1 MIRRLPLL
9 LPFLPLLHAAEPKDE
24 SLVASQALPG
34 AATPPGTRLR
44 IEADGARLGVRSPT
58 ALALDAKGRILVTET
73 HRFGTGILDD
83 RDHPESYLDD
93 LAARSTADRLALHE
107 KWKHKVPIS
116 RLTAESEIVRLLSCA
131 DNDGSLDTTS
141 VFADGFN
148 GVLDGTMAG
157 VFEYEGAVYLACIPK
172 LLLLRDADHDG
183 KADTRETIAEG
194 FGARISLSG
203 HDLNGFALGPDGRI
217 YGTIGDRG
225 FNVTT
230 REGVK
235 LEHPNEGAVFR
246 FEPDGSG
253 FELMHTGLRN
263 PKEIA
268 FNALGD
274 AFTVDNN
281 SDQGDKARIVY
292 LIEGGNSGW
301 EMEHQTM
308 HSFHR
313 QIGLAKR
320 PPNRWMDERI
330 WETAN
335 PEQPAH
341 IVPPCVHLTSG
352 PSGLTYHPGTG
363 FLEGEDGRFLI
374 CDYRGSPAVSG
385 IWSFAMK
392 PEGAGMALADARRIV
407 RGVAATDAEYSWDG
421 RLWITDFG
429 GGWKSHEGGR
439 LLSLDTSEKPWRA
452 DQAAGVARILSEGFE
467 QRSASELGMLLAHPD
482 TRVRLRAQLALTRKP
497 EALDTFRKAL
507 ASTQSHERVHGI
519 WGLGILARR
528 GAALLPA
535 GNKDIADV
543 SARRSEAL
551 KSLVALLQEP
561 DAEIRAQALRSISW
575 APSID
580 DASPLIRLIS
590 DPSPRVRAFAAI
602 AVGKLKATQATQ
614 AVIAMIA
621 ENDNRDPYLRHAGSF
636 ALQGTTPDPA
646 ALGKLSSHPSA
657 AVRLAAV
664 VALRRSKH
672 PELATFLHDADPR
685 VAGEAIRAICDLD
698 LKDLRPAVTAVLD
711 TSHRAWTPFMLRRLI
726 HNAWRVGGAENA
738 RRLLDFATSPNQ
750 ALDTR
755 QEAFRLLEEWAK
767 PFPADQFTGHW
778 NPLPERDPAP
788 LVALLH
794 ERLPSLLKSTDFQL
808 TAALDLVRHYGIQP
822 DGLDEETLRVFVS
835 NASLPE
841 ESRNAALR
849 MLIDRKPADIAPFL
863 TRIAAEAPPQVAITA
878 LRRLAQEPPATS
890 LPALRAAIES
900 SRTLLMREAWK
911 LLSPVPGD
919 EADGLFV
926 AGLQRLLGTQA
937 VAADAIELIE
947 AARLR
952 DSTPVR
958 NALAAL
964 DQSLAK
970 AGSPLALWNPS
981 LEGGDPEIGKELFVS
996 HPAGECMRCHQVGYD
1011 HDNGGSTAPN
1021 LAGVAKRSKD
1031 RRQLLESVVSP
1042 GSVVAPG
1049 FGTVA
1054 LTFHNGASISGVL
1067 SSSDADHIDLD
1078 YEGRAVRVK
1087 RSDVASSTDPV
1098 SAMPPMAD
1106 LLKPAEVRDLVAWLA
1121 TLDQE
1126 TTLVSTKAAPQVLD
1140 PESLPKPST
1149 PASANVDPAMMKTGR
1164 AQFIVCGACHG
1175 QSGEGTAAGPP
1186 LAGSE
1191 WVTGPVEN
1199 LIRIQLRG
1207 LEGPITV
1214 KGREYNFPAG
1224 MAPLAYQTDEQIAAV
1239 LTYIRNDFGNSASA
1253 VTPEQVA
1260 ALRSEVGK
1268 PRLKAADLAPPVA
1281 TTESTTATAGST
1293 NTAASPAASK
1303 YANLRTSSGAPKG
1316 WIAAGILAAA
1326 VVAFLVIKKRGGR

>member
-9 LPFLPLLHAAEPKDE
+9 LPLVPLIHAAEPRDE
-24 SLVASQALPG
+24 SLVASKALPG
-34 AATPPGTRLR
+34 ASTPTGTRLR
-44 IEADGARLGVRSPT
+44 VEADGERLGVRNPT
-58 ALALDAKGRILVTET
+58 ALAVDSKGRVLVTET

-93 LAARSTADRLALHE
+93 LAARSTADRRALHE
-107 KWKHKVPIS
+107 KWKHQVPLS

-131 DNDGSLDTTS
+131 DNDGSLDTSS

-148 GVLDGTMAG
+148 DVLDGTMAG
-157 VFEYEGAVYLACIPK
+157 VFEYEGAAYIACIPK
-172 LLLLRDADHDG
+172 LLILRDADNDG
-183 KADTRETIAEG
+183 KADSRETIAEG
-194 FGARISLSG
+194 FGTRISLSG

-230 REGVK
+230 REGVR

-292 LIEGGNSGW
+292 LIEGGDSGW

-320 PPNRWMDERI
+320 PPNRWMDERV

-335 PEQPAH
+335 PEQPAF
-341 IVPPCVHLTSG
+341 IVPPCAHLTSG
-352 PSGLTYHPGTG
+352 PSGLTVHPGTG
-363 FLEGEDGRFLI
+363 FLENEDGRFLI

-392 PEGAGMALADARRIV
+392 TEGAGMALADARRIV
-407 RGVAATDAEYSWDG
+407 RGVAATDVEYSWDG
-421 RLWITDFG
+421 QLWITDFG
-429 GGWKSHEGGR
+429 GGWKSHDGGR
-439 LLSLDTSEKPWRA
+439 LVSVRTEGKPWRA
-452 DQAAGVARILSEGFE
+452 DEAAGVARILSEGFE
-467 QRSASELGMLLAHPD
+467 ARPAAELGMLLAHPD
-482 TRVRLRAQLALTRKP
+482 ARVRLRAQLALTRKP
-497 EALDTFRKAL
+497 EALDAFRKAL
-507 ASTQSHERVHGI
+507 ASTQSLERVHGI

-535 GNKDIADV
+535 GNRELEDLV
-543 SARRSEAL
+543 VRRQEAL
-551 KSLVALLQEP
+551 RTLVGLLEDP
-561 DAEIRAQALRSISW
+561 DAEIRAQSLRALSW
-575 APSID
+575 APSMED
-580 DASPLIRLIS
+580 TSPVVRRIA
-590 DPSPRVRAFAAI
+590 DPSPRVRGFAAI
-602 AVGKLKATQATQ
+602 AAGRLKAANAADALT
-614 AVIAMIA
+614 AMLA
-621 ENDNRDPYLRHAGSF
+621 ENANRDPYLRHAGAF
-636 ALQGTTPDPA
+636 ALQGTTGNPA
-646 ALGKLSSHPSA
+646 ELGKLSSHPSA

-664 VALRRSKH
+664 VALRRTKN
-672 PELATFLHDADPR
+672 PELASFLRDADPA

-698 LKDLRPAVTAVLD
+698 LKELRPAVAALLD
-711 TSHRAWTPFMLRRLI
+711 APGPAWPPFMLRRLI

-738 RRLLDFATSPNQ
+738 RRLLDFASAESRP
-750 ALDTR
+750 AETR
-755 QEAFRLLEEWAK
+755 REAFRLLEEWAK

-788 LVALLH
+788 LATLLA
-794 ERLPSLLKSTDFQL
+794 ERLPTLLKSTDFQL
-808 TAALDLVRHYGIQP
+808 TAALDLVRRYGIHP
-822 DGLDEETLRVFVS
+822 EGLDEETLRVLVS
-835 NASLPE
+835 NSTLPE
-841 ESRNAALR
+841 DSRNSALR
-849 MLIDRKPADIAPFL
+849 MLIDRQPADLAPFL
-863 TRIAAEAPPQVAITA
+863 TRIAAEAPPSVGITA
-878 LRRLAQEPPATS
+878 LRRLAEEPAATS
-890 LPALRAAIES
+890 LPALRGAIGSGRAALS
-900 SRTLLMREAWK
+900 REAWT
-911 LLSPVPGD
+911 LLARIPGS
-919 EADGLFV
+919 EADTLIVSGLEELRATRGV
-926 AGLQRLLGTQA
+926 S
-937 VAADAIELIE
+937 ADAIELID
-947 AARLR
+947 AARER
-952 DSTPVR
+952 KSAPVAA
-958 NALAAL
+958 ALAAL
-964 DQSLAK
+964 DQTLADTGDPI
-970 AGSPLALWNPS
+970 ARWYPA
-981 LEGGDPEIGKELFVS
+981 LEGGDPETGKELFVS
-996 HPAGECMRCHQVGYD
+996 HPAGECMRCHQVGD
-1011 HDNGGSTAPN
+1011 GHDTGGSTAPN
-1021 LAGVAKRSKD
+1021 LSGVARRSKD
-1031 RRQLLESVVSP
+1031 RRQLLESIVSP
-1042 GSVVAPG
+1042 GALVAPG

-1054 LTFHNGASISGVL
+1054 VTFHNGASISGVL
-1067 SSSDADHIDLD
+1067 SASDADHIDLD
-1078 YEGRAVRVK
+1078 HEGRAVRVK

-1126 TTLVSTKAAPQVLD
+1126 PMVVSSKAAPELLD
-1140 PESLPKPST
+1140 PETLPKPTATAT
-1149 PASANVDPAMMKTGR
+1149 PGVDPEVMKAGR

-1224 MAPLAYQTDEQIAAV
+1224 MAPLAFQTDDQIAAV
-1239 LTYIRNDFGNSASA
+1239 LTYIRNSFGNSASA
-1253 VTPEQVA
+1253 VTPAQVA
-1260 ALRSEVGK
+1260 ALRGEVGK

-1281 TTESTTATAGST
+1281 SPSA
-1293 NTAASPAASK
+1293 AASNAAAPDAAPAASK
-1303 YANLRTSSGAPKG
+1303 KYDNLRTSSGVPK
-1316 WIAAGILAAA
+1316 WILLAGLAAA
-1326 VVAFLVIKKRGGR
+1326 IAAVIALKARGSR